1 MVKHHYR
8 KSKNNITGIY
18 HGFGKREMPL
28 FLNEQEYRF
37 NHRYTGK
44 EMFNKV
50 KEYLQISFPI
60 THKQIVNVLD
70 QTYNPTNPS
79 LLKMSLKKNV

>member
-1 MVKHHYR
+1 
-8 KSKNNITGIY
+8 
-18 HGFGKREMPL
+18 
-28 FLNEQEYRF
+28 
-37 NHRYTGK
+37 
-44 EMFNKV
+44 MFNKV

-79 LLKMSLKKNV
+79 LLKMVSQKKRLAESLDDKLVLQIPTALFASYDSFFCH